1 LFVGPAGMVGARFRP
16 FLTGVTAGFSL
27 GTGTLRTLGS
37 ILGLRAAPIS
47 TQARPDSALRQDS
60 VALLE
65 DRFGTPFQRGPN
77 ATRSTALAQL
87 TPRLGAG
94 NGFTASLNYS
104 LSRQRPPTA
113 SSATQPAPAPA
124 PAQQTVSGSA
134 SFQPTAHWSV
144 SWQTSYNFTRNEFSD
159 HVVRL
164 DRDLHDWRATFT
176 FIKSANGN
184 FLFSFFIQLIDQPD
198 IKFDYDQRNIQ
209 GR

>member
-1 LFVGPAGMVGARFRP
+1 M
-16 FLTGVTAGFSL
+16 
-27 GTGTLRTLGS
+27 GTLRTLGS
-37 ILGLRAAPIS
+37 LLGLRSGPAPAADSVRDS
-47 TQARPDSALRQDS
+47 TQARDSLGFG
-60 VALLE
+60 E
-65 DRFGTPFQRGPN
+65 DRLGTPFQRGPN
-77 ATRSTALAQL
+77 ASRSTALAQL
-87 TPRLGAG
+87 APRLGG
-94 NGFTASLNYS
+94 SGFAASLNYS
-104 LSRQRPPTA
+104 LVRQRP
-113 SSATQPAPAPA
+113 APATITRPVL
-124 PAQQTVSGSA
+124 PVQQTVSGSV

-209 GR
+209 QLR